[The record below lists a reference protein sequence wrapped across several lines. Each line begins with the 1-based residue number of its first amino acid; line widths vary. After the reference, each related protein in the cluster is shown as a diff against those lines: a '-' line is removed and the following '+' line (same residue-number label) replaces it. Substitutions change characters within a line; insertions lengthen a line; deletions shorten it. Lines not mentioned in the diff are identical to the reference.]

1 MSSSAPLIVG
11 IGELLW
17 DILPSG
23 KQLGG
28 APANFA
34 YIAGLLGNRAA
45 VVSRV
50 GMDALGFEACDRC
63 RDLGTDISH
72 IQSDPDHPTGTAQIS
87 IDTTP
92 AQHSFEIIENVAW
105 DYLTWN
111 PDLEELAAKANAVC
125 FGSLA
130 QRHDPS
136 RSTIQQFLRATR
148 ESCLRIFDVN
158 LRQSF
163 FNPTILKTGF
173 ALSTVTKL
181 NDAELPVVMAAV
193 GLPCCDDHAQDCA
206 VLLEHFGLEL
216 VCLTRGSKG
225 GLLVTRDRKSEH
237 YGFPV
242 KVADT
247 VGAGDAF
254 TAALAD
260 QLLRGATLDQVN
272 EFANRVAS
280 WVASQPGATPSPSAA
295 APLPFASGMD

>member
-1 MSSSAPLIVG
+1 MSNAAPLIVG

-17 DILPSG
+17 DMLPSG

-50 GMDALGFEACDRC
+50 GADALGLEACDWC
-63 RDLGTDISH
+63 RDLGSDISH
-72 IQSDPDHPTGTAQIS
+72 IQSDPEHPTGTARIS
-87 IDTTP
+87 IESDGH
-92 AQHSFEIIENVAW
+92 HSFEIVEDVAW
-105 DYLTWN
+105 DNLTWN
-111 PDLEELAAKANAVC
+111 ADLAELASKANAVC
-125 FGSLA
+125 FGTLA
-130 QRHDPS
+130 QRRDPS

-148 ESCLRIFDVN
+148 EGCLRIFDVN

-163 FNPTILKTGF
+163 FTPTLLKTGF

-181 NDAELPVVMAAV
+181 NDAELSVVLQAV
-193 GLPCCDDHAQDCA
+193 GLPSSDEPLTDCSA
-206 VLLEHFGLEL
+206 LLEHFGLEL

-242 KVADT
+242 KVSDT

-254 TAALAD
+254 TAAMAD
-260 QLLRGATLDQVN
+260 QLLRGASLDHVN

-280 WVASQPGATPSPSAA
+280 WVASQPGATPKPSLEM
-295 APLPFASGMD
+295 PLPFAVGT